1 MAKLINMGKAPAL
14 WITTDAYCKMRALI
28 AKCQDEI
35 GWFGT
40 VEEVEGGF
48 MITNVMV
55 PPQTVTGATVTS
67 DEAEERKWRDG
78 LSDDVYN
85 KLRFHGHSHVNMSVS
100 PSATDRAYREDIIR
114 NIPKEGYYIFLI
126 ANKKDEVSI
135 EVFDLKKNTV
145 FDEKDCP
152 LQVVTSDGA
161 SITAFAEE
169 SMKNV
174 TRYSAVSKFNSSM
187 PSAASSW
194 AGGSTKKNYNARRDE
209 KKRPEPEFDDLDD
222 GYASPWYRRPEYGYY
237 GG

>member
-40 VEEVEGGF
+40 VEEVEDGF

-55 PPQTVTGATVTS
+55 PPQTVTSATVTS
-67 DEAEERKWRDG
+67 DEAEELKWRDA
-78 LSDDVYN
+78 LPDEVYN
-85 KLRFHGHSHVNMSVS
+85 KLRFHGHSHVNMGVS
-100 PSATDRAYREDIIR
+100 PSTTDRAYRDEVIR

-135 EVFDLKKNTV
+135 EVFDLKKNIV

-152 LQVVTSDGA
+152 LQVVASDGVPIA
-161 SITAFAEE
+161 AFAEE

-174 TRYSAVSKFNSSM
+174 TKYTAVSKFNSSV
-187 PSAASSW
+187 PSSAPSW
-194 AGGSTKKNYNARRDE
+194 AGGSSKKSYSAKKDE
-209 KKRPEPEFDDLDD
+209 KKRPEPEFEDFD
-222 GYASPWYRRPEYGYY
+222 SRFSQPWYLREEYGYY